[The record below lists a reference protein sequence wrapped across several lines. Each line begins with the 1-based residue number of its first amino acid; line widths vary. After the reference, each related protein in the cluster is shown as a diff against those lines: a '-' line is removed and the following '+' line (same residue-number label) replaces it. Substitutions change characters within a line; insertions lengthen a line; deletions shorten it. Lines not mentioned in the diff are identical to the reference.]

1 MSLSSWYEQ
10 RVLPRLVELTCGG
23 KDMARFRARTVEGLS
38 GTIVEVG
45 FGSGLNA
52 PVYPPEVTEV
62 KAVEPSELARARSAR
77 HTGDTSARIEFVGL
91 DGARLPLDDASCDG
105 ALSTFTL
112 CTIPDVEAALAELH
126 RVVRPGGRFHFL
138 EHGRAPD
145 ESVRVWQ
152 RRLEP
157 VQRRVAGGCHLTRDT
172 ESLVRGAGFEI
183 LEMDR
188 RYVTGP
194 KPFTYFTLGKAVR
207 TD

>member
-1 MSLSSWYEQ
+1 MGVYEE
-10 RVLPRLVELTCGG
+10 RILPRMVELTCGG
-23 KDMARFRARTVEGLS
+23 KDMAKFRRRTVEGLS

-62 KAVEPSELARARSAR
+62 KAVEPSMLARERSAR
-77 HTGDTSARIEFVGL
+77 HTVDTSARVVFVGL
-91 DGARLPLDDASCDG
+91 DGARLPLEDASCDG

-112 CTIPDVEAALAELH
+112 CTIPDVHAALAELH

-145 ESVRVWQ
+145 ESVRTWQ

-157 VQRRVAGGCHLTRDT
+157 IQKRVAGGCHLTRDA
-172 ESLVRGAGFEI
+172 EALVSDAGFEI
-183 LEMDR
+183 VDLER
-188 RYVTGP
+188 RYVKGP
-194 KPFTYFTLGKAVR
+194 KPFAYFTLGRAVR
-207 TD
+207 PA

>member
-1 MSLSSWYEQ
+1 MGVYEE
-10 RVLPRLVELTCGG
+10 RILPRMVELTCGG
-23 KDMARFRARTVEGLS
+23 KDMARFRRRTVEGLS

-62 KAVEPSELARARSAR
+62 KAVEPSMLARERSAR
-77 HTGDTSARIEFVGL
+77 HTVDTSARVEFVGL
-91 DGARLPLDDASCDG
+91 DGARLPLEDASCDG

-112 CTIPDVEAALAELH
+112 CTIPDVHAALAELH

-145 ESVRVWQ
+145 ESVRTWQ

-157 VQRRVAGGCHLTRDT
+157 IQKRVAGGCHLTRDA
-172 ESLVRGAGFEI
+172 EALVSDAGFEI
-183 LEMDR
+183 VDLER
-188 RYVTGP
+188 RYVKGP
-194 KPFTYFTLGKAVR
+194 KPFAYFTLGRAVR
-207 TD
+207 PA

>member
-1 MSLSSWYEQ
+1 MGVYEE
-10 RVLPRLVELTCGG
+10 RILPRMVELTCGG
-23 KDMARFRARTVEGLS
+23 KDMAKFRRRTVEGLS

-62 KAVEPSELARARSAR
+62 MAVEPSMLARESSAR
-77 HTGDTSARIEFVGL
+77 HTVDTSARVEFVGL
-91 DGARLPLDDASCDG
+91 DGARLPLEDASCDG

-112 CTIPDVEAALAELH
+112 CTIPDVHAALAELH

-145 ESVRVWQ
+145 ESVRTWQ

-157 VQRRVAGGCHLTRDT
+157 IQKRVAGGCHLTRDA
-172 ESLVRGAGFEI
+172 EALVSEAGFEVVD
-183 LEMDR
+183 LER
-188 RYVTGP
+188 RYVKGP
-194 KPFTYFTLGKAVR
+194 KPFAYFTLGRAVR
-207 TD
+207 PA

>member
-1 MSLSSWYEQ
+1 MGVYEE
-10 RVLPRLVELTCGG
+10 RILPRMVELTCGG
-23 KDMARFRARTVEGLS
+23 KDMAKFRRRTVEGLS

-62 KAVEPSELARARSAR
+62 MAVEPSMLARERSAR
-77 HTGDTSARIEFVGL
+77 HTVDTSARVEFVGL
-91 DGARLPLDDASCDG
+91 DGARLPLEDASCDG

-112 CTIPDVEAALAELH
+112 CTIPDVHAALAELH

-145 ESVRVWQ
+145 ESVRTWQ

-157 VQRRVAGGCHLTRDT
+157 IQKRVAGGCHLTRDA
-172 ESLVRGAGFEI
+172 EALVSDAGFEI
-183 LEMDR
+183 VDLER
-188 RYVTGP
+188 RYVKGP
-194 KPFTYFTLGKAVR
+194 KPFAYFTLGRAVR
-207 TD
+207 PA

>member
-1 MSLSSWYEQ
+1 MGVYEE
-10 RVLPRLVELTCGG
+10 RILPRMVELTCGG
-23 KDMARFRARTVEGLS
+23 KDMARFRRRTVEGLS

-62 KAVEPSELARARSAR
+62 KAVEPSMLARERSAR
-77 HTGDTSARIEFVGL
+77 HTADTSARVEFVGL
-91 DGARLPLDDASCDG
+91 DGARLPLEDASCDG

-112 CTIPDVEAALAELH
+112 CTIPDVHAALAELH

-145 ESVRVWQ
+145 ESVRTWQ

-157 VQRRVAGGCHLTRDT
+157 IQKRVAGGCHLTRDA
-172 ESLVRGAGFEI
+172 EALVSEAGFEVVD
-183 LEMDR
+183 LER
-188 RYVTGP
+188 RYVKGP
-194 KPFTYFTLGKAVR
+194 KPFAYFTLGRAVR
-207 TD
+207 PA

>member
-1 MSLSSWYEQ
+1 MGLWEE
-10 RVLPRLVELTCGG
+10 RALPRLVELTCGG
-23 KDMARFRARTVEGLS
+23 KDMARFRARAVEGLS

-52 PVYPPEVTEV
+52 PVYPDAITTVR
-62 KAVEPSELARARSAR
+62 AVEPSALARERSAR
-77 HTGDTSARIEFVGL
+77 HTASTTATIDFVGL

-112 CTIPDVEAALAELH
+112 CTIPDVHAALAELH

-152 RRLEP
+152 RRIEP
-157 VQRRVAGGCHLTRDT
+157 VQRRVAGGCHLTRDAA
-172 ESLVRGAGFEI
+172 SMVSDAGFEI
-183 LEMDR
+183 VEVEH
-188 RYVTGP
+188 RYVKGP
-194 KPFTYFTLGKAVR
+194 KPFAYFTLGKAVR
-207 TD
+207 PA

>member
-1 MSLSSWYEQ
+1 MGVYEE
-10 RVLPRLVELTCGG
+10 RILPRMVELTCGG
-23 KDMARFRARTVEGLS
+23 KDMAKFRRRTVEGLS

-62 KAVEPSELARARSAR
+62 KAVEPSMLARERSAR
-77 HTGDTSARIEFVGL
+77 HTVDTSARVEFVGL
-91 DGARLPLDDASCDG
+91 DGARLPLEDASCDG

-112 CTIPDVEAALAELH
+112 CTIPDVHAALAELH

-145 ESVRVWQ
+145 ESVRTWQ

-157 VQRRVAGGCHLTRDT
+157 IQKRVAGGCHLTRDA
-172 ESLVRGAGFEI
+172 EALVSEAGFEVVD
-183 LEMDR
+183 LER
-188 RYVTGP
+188 RYVKGP
-194 KPFTYFTLGKAVR
+194 KPFAYFTLGRAVR
-207 TD
+207 PA

>member
-1 MSLSSWYEQ
+1 MGVYEE
-10 RVLPRLVELTCGG
+10 RILPRMVELTCGG
-23 KDMARFRARTVEGLS
+23 KDMAKFRRRTVEGLS

-62 KAVEPSELARARSAR
+62 KAVEPSMLARERSAR
-77 HTGDTSARIEFVGL
+77 HTVDTSARVVFVGL
-91 DGARLPLDDASCDG
+91 DGARLPLEDASCDG

-112 CTIPDVEAALAELH
+112 CTIPDVHAALAELH

-145 ESVRVWQ
+145 ESVRTWQ

-157 VQRRVAGGCHLTRDT
+157 IQKRVAGGCHLTRDA
-172 ESLVRGAGFEI
+172 EALVSEAGFEVVD
-183 LEMDR
+183 LER
-188 RYVTGP
+188 RYVKGP
-194 KPFTYFTLGKAVR
+194 KPFAYFTLGRAVR
-207 TD
+207 PA

>member
-1 MSLSSWYEQ
+1 MGVYEE
-10 RVLPRLVELTCGG
+10 RILPRMVELTCGG
-23 KDMARFRARTVEGLS
+23 KDMAKFRRRTVEGLS

-62 KAVEPSELARARSAR
+62 KAVEPSMLARERSAR
-77 HTGDTSARIEFVGL
+77 HTVDTSARVEFVGL
-91 DGARLPLDDASCDG
+91 DGARLPLEDASCDG

-112 CTIPDVEAALAELH
+112 CTIPDVHAALAELH

-145 ESVRVWQ
+145 ESVRTWQ

-157 VQRRVAGGCHLTRDT
+157 IQKRVAGGCHLTRDA
-172 ESLVRGAGFEI
+172 EALVSEAGFEI
-183 LEMDR
+183 VDLER
-188 RYVTGP
+188 RYVKGP
-194 KPFTYFTLGKAVR
+194 KPFAYFTLGRAVR
-207 TD
+207 PA

>member
-1 MSLSSWYEQ
+1 MGVYEE
-10 RVLPRLVELTCGG
+10 RILPRMVELTCGG
-23 KDMARFRARTVEGLS
+23 KDMAKFRRRTVEGLS

-62 KAVEPSELARARSAR
+62 MAVEPSMLARERSAR
-77 HTGDTSARIEFVGL
+77 HTVDTSARVEFVGL
-91 DGARLPLDDASCDG
+91 DGARLPLEDASCDG

-112 CTIPDVEAALAELH
+112 CTIPDVHAALAELH

-145 ESVRVWQ
+145 ESVRTWQ

-157 VQRRVAGGCHLTRDT
+157 IQKRVAGGCHLTRDA
-172 ESLVRGAGFEI
+172 EALVSEAGFEI
-183 LEMDR
+183 VDLER
-188 RYVTGP
+188 RYVKGP
-194 KPFTYFTLGKAVR
+194 KPFAYFTLGRAVR
-207 TD
+207 PA

>member
-1 MSLSSWYEQ
+1 MGVYEE
-10 RVLPRLVELTCGG
+10 RILPRMVELTCGG
-23 KDMARFRARTVEGLS
+23 KDMAKFRRRTVEGLS

-62 KAVEPSELARARSAR
+62 KAVEPSMLARERSAR
-77 HTGDTSARIEFVGL
+77 HTVDTSARVEFVGL
-91 DGARLPLDDASCDG
+91 DGARLPLEDASCDG

-112 CTIPDVEAALAELH
+112 CTIPDVHAALAELH

-145 ESVRVWQ
+145 ESVRTWQ

-157 VQRRVAGGCHLTRDT
+157 IQKRVAGGCHLTRDA
-172 ESLVRGAGFEI
+172 EARVSEAGFEVVD
-183 LEMDR
+183 LER
-188 RYVTGP
+188 RYVKGP
-194 KPFTYFTLGKAVR
+194 KPFAYFTLGRAVR
-207 TD
+207 PA

>member
-1 MSLSSWYEQ
+1 MGVYEE
-10 RVLPRLVELTCGG
+10 RILPRMVELTCGG
-23 KDMARFRARTVEGLS
+23 KDMAKFRRRTVEGLS

-62 KAVEPSELARARSAR
+62 KAVEPSMLARERSAR
-77 HTGDTSARIEFVGL
+77 HTVDTSARVEFVGL
-91 DGARLPLDDASCDG
+91 DGARLPLEDASCDG

-112 CTIPDVEAALAELH
+112 CTIPDVHAALAELH

-145 ESVRVWQ
+145 ESVRTWQ

-157 VQRRVAGGCHLTRDT
+157 IQKRVAGGCHLTRDA
-172 ESLVRGAGFEI
+172 EALVSDAGFEI
-183 LEMDR
+183 VDLER
-188 RYVTGP
+188 RYVKGP
-194 KPFTYFTLGKAVR
+194 KPFAYFTLGRAVR
-207 TD
+207 PA

>member
-1 MSLSSWYEQ
+1 MGVYEE
-10 RVLPRLVELTCGG
+10 RILPRMVELTCGG
-23 KDMARFRARTVEGLS
+23 KDMAKFRRRTVEGLS

-62 KAVEPSELARARSAR
+62 MAVEPSMLARERSAR
-77 HTGDTSARIEFVGL
+77 HTVDTSARVEFVGL
-91 DGARLPLDDASCDG
+91 DGARLPLEDASCDG

-112 CTIPDVEAALAELH
+112 CTIPDVHAALAELH

-145 ESVRVWQ
+145 ESVRTWQ

-157 VQRRVAGGCHLTRDT
+157 IQKRVAGGCHLTRDA
-172 ESLVRGAGFEI
+172 EALVSEAGFEVVD
-183 LEMDR
+183 LER
-188 RYVTGP
+188 RYVKGP
-194 KPFTYFTLGKAVR
+194 KPFAYFTLGRAVR
-207 TD
+207 PA

>member
-1 MSLSSWYEQ
+1 MGVYEE
-10 RVLPRLVELTCGG
+10 RILPRMVELTCGG
-23 KDMARFRARTVEGLS
+23 KDMAKFRRRTVEGLS

-62 KAVEPSELARARSAR
+62 KAVEPSMLARERSAR
-77 HTGDTSARIEFVGL
+77 HTVDTSARVEFVGL
-91 DGARLPLDDASCDG
+91 DGARLPLEDASCDG

-112 CTIPDVEAALAELH
+112 CTIPDVHAALAELH

-145 ESVRVWQ
+145 ESVRTWQ

-157 VQRRVAGGCHLTRDT
+157 IQKRVAGGCHLTRDA
-172 ESLVRGAGFEI
+172 EALVSEAGFEVVD
-183 LEMDR
+183 LER
-188 RYVTGP
+188 RYVKGP
-194 KPFTYFTLGKAVR
+194 KPFAYFTLGRAVSPA
-207 TD
+207 

>member
-1 MSLSSWYEQ
+1 MGVYEE
-10 RVLPRLVELTCGG
+10 RILPRMVELTCGG
-23 KDMARFRARTVEGLS
+23 KDMAKFRRRTVEGLS

-62 KAVEPSELARARSAR
+62 MAVEPSMLARERSAR
-77 HTGDTSARIEFVGL
+77 HTVDTSAQVEFVGL
-91 DGARLPLDDASCDG
+91 DGARLPLEDASCDG

-112 CTIPDVEAALAELH
+112 CTIPDVHAALAELH

-145 ESVRVWQ
+145 ESVRTWQ

-157 VQRRVAGGCHLTRDT
+157 IQKRVAGGCHLTRDA
-172 ESLVRGAGFEI
+172 EALVSDAGFEI
-183 LEMDR
+183 VDLER
-188 RYVTGP
+188 RYVKGP
-194 KPFTYFTLGKAVR
+194 KPFAYFTLGRAVR
-207 TD
+207 PA

>member
-1 MSLSSWYEQ
+1 MGVYEE
-10 RVLPRLVELTCGG
+10 RILPRMVELTCGG
-23 KDMARFRARTVEGLS
+23 KDMAKFRRRTVEGLS

-62 KAVEPSELARARSAR
+62 MAVEPSMLARERSAR
-77 HTGDTSARIEFVGL
+77 HTVDTSARVVFVGL
-91 DGARLPLDDASCDG
+91 DGARLPLEDASCDG

-112 CTIPDVEAALAELH
+112 CTIPDVHAALAELH

-145 ESVRVWQ
+145 ESVRTWQ

-157 VQRRVAGGCHLTRDT
+157 IQKRVAGGCHLTRDA
-172 ESLVRGAGFEI
+172 EALVSDAGFEI
-183 LEMDR
+183 VDLER
-188 RYVTGP
+188 RYVKGP
-194 KPFTYFTLGKAVR
+194 KPFAYFTLGRAVR
-207 TD
+207 PA